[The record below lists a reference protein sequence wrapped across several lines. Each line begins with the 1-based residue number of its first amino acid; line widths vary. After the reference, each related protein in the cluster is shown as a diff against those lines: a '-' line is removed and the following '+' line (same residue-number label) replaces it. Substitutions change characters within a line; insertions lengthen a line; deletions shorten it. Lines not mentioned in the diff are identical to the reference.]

1 MKTLARLILGLVI
14 FDAAVT
20 APTLDPINYDSE
32 TYDATLD
39 DLDNLYN
46 YENIPIGQAEIEI
59 ATVMPSGNRE
69 LLTPPPQPEEAEEE
83 EEESTPRLI
92 DGSSPQ
98 EPEFTGVLGP
108 HTNEDDLKRIDLTS
122 NLISEI
128 DEDAFRKLPQLR
140 ELVLRDNKI
149 RQLPELP
156 NTLTFIDI
164 SNNRLGRK
172 GIKQEAFKDM
182 YDLHHLYLTDNNLD
196 HIPLPLPEN
205 LRALHL
211 QNNNILEMHEDTFCN
226 VKNLTYIR
234 KALEDIRLD
243 GNPINLSK
251 TPQAYMC
258 LPRLPIGSLV

>member
-1 MKTLARLILGLVI
+1 MKALARLVLGLII

-20 APTLDPINYDSE
+20 APTLEPINYDSE
-32 TYDATLD
+32 TYDATVE

-46 YENIPIGQAEIEI
+46 YENIPIGRAEIEI

-108 HTNEDDLKRIDLTS
+108 NTNE
-122 NLISEI
+122 
-128 DEDAFRKLPQLR
+128 
-140 ELVLRDNKI
+140 
-149 RQLPELP
+149 
-156 NTLTFIDI
+156 
-164 SNNRLGRK
+164 G
-172 GIKQEAFKDM
+172 
-182 YDLHHLYLTDNNLD
+182 
-196 HIPLPLPEN
+196 
-205 LRALHL
+205 
-211 QNNNILEMHEDTFCN
+211 QNNNIWELHENTFCDA
-226 VKNLTYIR
+226 KNLTYIR